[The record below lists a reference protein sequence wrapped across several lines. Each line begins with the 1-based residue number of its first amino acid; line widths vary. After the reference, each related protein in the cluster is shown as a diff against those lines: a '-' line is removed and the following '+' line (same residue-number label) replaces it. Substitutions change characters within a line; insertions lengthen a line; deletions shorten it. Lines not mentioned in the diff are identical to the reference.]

1 MSYARCI
8 IATKSNVAIAEISP
22 EIEYISWRLNKVG
35 RAKFS
40 LSTSDTKAIEEN
52 LRFGNRILFEF
63 DNGLPNWCGV
73 IDPPRD
79 WDQGLIK
86 CMAFSAEHI
95 FSFRSTDKGRYFSGQ
110 TVGAIFKK
118 LIQEANDVSQMG
130 ITVGTVW
137 EGGDVHSP
145 EYHYK
150 SLLDIFQDSLTYNL
164 SNADFDV
171 TGTYA
176 SGNLIFKAN
185 LYEQKGT
192 TKTGVAL
199 VEGSNITDMTISEL
213 GPIIN
218 SWDVVGEGFGWG
230 EERPTAH
237 ADDSTSIA
245 IYGLREDSR
254 VYPSVSQPTTLTSHA
269 NNSLAESKSPY
280 REYSLDV
287 LNQSPGTFANYGI
300 GDIVSFLSHSF
311 GFNGI
316 DATVRIMEREYRPEQ
331 SDCYLVVKE
340 IN

>member
-1 MSYARCI
+1 VGREVLSVSYARCI

-192 TKTGVAL
+192 TKVRHL
-199 VEGSNITDMTISEL
+199 VQ
-213 GPIIN
+213 
-218 SWDVVGEGFGWG
+218 V
-230 EERPTAH
+230 
-237 ADDSTSIA
+237 
-245 IYGLREDSR
+245 
-254 VYPSVSQPTTLTSHA
+254 
-269 NNSLAESKSPY
+269 LAEATGSEKIESTDE
-280 REYSLDV
+280 R
-287 LNQSPGTFANYGI
+287 Q
-300 GDIVSFLSHSF
+300 LSRLMVAQH
-311 GFNGI
+311 GGCHR
-316 DATVRIMEREYRPEQ
+316 AVR
-331 SDCYLVVKE
+331 S
-340 IN
+340 